1 MRPRGSVTA
10 LRSLVLSP
18 ALSAFT
24 SSRTHFCSAP
34 GKGSSRS
41 PSKVPLSSSSTAAVY
56 ETFDGQ
62 HYSSETELCQALM
75 KMNEHL
81 AFLRKRL
88 HYAENDLKSVIASF
102 DVGLR
107 TVTDVTNAQKMTDDA
122 RTELELYQKGKKEKR
137 TDVFQGV
144 TPEAQASSSSNPSEE
159 ENESPPSLKKH
170 LALLSMG
177 FCRWV
182 CLPEMN
188 DECGGP
194 GVGQPLPP
202 LRGLLRRC
210 SVLNLNRQMVWQ
222 GFICMYFFLYVDGC
236 GHCVPTFSARR
247 QQKTKGNEAG
257 PVIERNE

>member
-1 MRPRGSVTA
+1 MMEMDVSVD
-10 LRSLVLSP
+10 
-18 ALSAFT
+18 
-24 SSRTHFCSAP
+24 CSAP

-122 RTELELYQKGKKEKR
+122 RTELELYQKG
-137 TDVFQGV
+137 
-144 TPEAQASSSSNPSEE
+144 
-159 ENESPPSLKKH
+159 
-170 LALLSMG
+170 
-177 FCRWV
+177 
-182 CLPEMN
+182 
-188 DECGGP
+188 
-194 GVGQPLPP
+194 
-202 LRGLLRRC
+202 
-210 SVLNLNRQMVWQ
+210 
-222 GFICMYFFLYVDGC
+222 
-236 GHCVPTFSARR
+236 
-247 QQKTKGNEAG
+247 
-257 PVIERNE
+257 

>member
-1 MRPRGSVTA
+1 MEMDVSVD
-10 LRSLVLSP
+10 
-18 ALSAFT
+18 
-24 SSRTHFCSAP
+24 CSAP

-122 RTELELYQKGKKEKR
+122 RTELELYQKGVNAIGACPIVNCARHNVAKVTLKPKVKR
-137 TDVFQGV
+137 
-144 TPEAQASSSSNPSEE
+144 SSNNNVTDEFQLPAKRLTAKIKRLQISTLHYSF
-159 ENESPPSLKKH
+159 NPI
-170 LALLSMG
+170 LS
-177 FCRWV
+177 
-182 CLPEMN
+182 
-188 DECGGP
+188 
-194 GVGQPLPP
+194 Q
-202 LRGLLRRC
+202 
-210 SVLNLNRQMVWQ
+210 
-222 GFICMYFFLYVDGC
+222 
-236 GHCVPTFSARR
+236 
-247 QQKTKGNEAG
+247 
-257 PVIERNE
+257 